1 MPNYN
6 NTVIYKIKHNED
18 YDNLNIYIGS
28 TTNFRNR
35 KYCHKNRCNNKKLIE
50 YNSKIYKYIRNNGGW
65 EQFVMVLIEEYPCN
79 SNNEKEIRERY
90 HIDILKPKLNC
101 YIPTRTKKEWE
112 KDNKDQINE
121 KRREY
126 KKNNKDKLREQ
137 WKIYYENNKENNNA
151 KTIEYYKNNKDEI
164 TEKRKK
170 EITCQCGSIVCKGN
184 IKRHEKSLKHKN
196 FILALNKE

>member
-18 YDNLNIYIGS
+18 YDDLNIYVGS
-28 TTNFRNR
+28 TTNFRGR
-35 KYCHKNRCNNKKLIE
+35 KHKHKSNCNNE
-50 YNSKIYKYIRNNGGW
+50 NSKTHNFKIYQYIRNNGGW
-65 EQFVMVLIEEYPCN
+65 DQFVMVLIEEYSCN

-101 YIPTRTKKEWE
+101 KIPTRTEKERYE
-112 KDNKDQINE
+112 
-121 KRREY
+121 
-126 KKNNKDKLREQ
+126 NNKDKIKKKRKEH
-137 WKIYYENNKENNNA
+137 YENNKEQMLEKA
-151 KTIEYYKNNKDEI
+151 KIYRDNNKKQIKKYRDDNKQI
-164 TEKRKK
+164 INEKGKE
-170 EITCQCGSIVCKGN
+170 EITCECGSIVRKDG